1 MAVKTLRAVSG
12 GKERIVGLWRHPED
26 GKFAEAFRFARE
38 ARSHVEGLQ
47 IAHMNINSDDRLSDS
62 AKAGDRYKAAK
73 ERLHFIGQLQR
84 GLDTLRSQHLER
96 ASRLTAVPPYRDSDA
111 VAVQI
116 DLALAAQ
123 LREMEPAARNAA
135 LLAGTHQV
143 FVNAALRLP
152 RELTGISADWH
163 ARVLKE
169 AITRAHPRE
178 AQEVEDLTQAIED
191 AQEAIRV
198 AFDIIQG
205 DSGMSLGDKVEAAGE
220 SAAALVTGVSP
231 GTVERISER
240 LAAQAKAEDD
250 AADEEE
256 QRLRAQIAGG
266 QA

>member
-1 MAVKTLRAVSG
+1 MPVKTLRAISG

-38 ARSHVEGLQ
+38 ARNHVEGLQ
-47 IAHMNINSDDRLSDS
+47 IAHMNINGNDRLSTT
-62 AKAGDRYKAAK
+62 AKAEDRYKASK
-73 ERLHFIGQLQR
+73 ERLQFIGQLQR
-84 GLDTLRSQHLER
+84 GIDTLRSQNLER
-96 ASRLTAVPPYRDSDA
+96 ASRLAAVPPYRDSDA
-111 VAVQI
+111 VSVQI

-123 LREMEPAARNAA
+123 LRAMEPAARNAA
-135 LLAGTHQV
+135 LIAGTHQV

-163 ARVLKE
+163 ARILKE
-169 AITRAHPRE
+169 AIARAHPRE
-178 AQEVEDLTQAIED
+178 AQEVEDMTQAIED
-191 AQEAIRV
+191 AQEAVRV
-198 AFDIIQG
+198 AFDIIQS
-205 DSGMSLGDKVEAAGE
+205 DSGMSLVDKVEAAGD

-256 QRLRAQIAGG
+256 QRLRAQIGG